1 MANLSAK
8 EQLLL
13 NEIITLIVGFDDK
26 THAIAALLEL
36 TIAIGCKYQEIYNG
50 ESKKCVGCPLTS
62 YICRD
67 IHSHVNRLMEEDE
80 DGNKCEE

>member
-1 MANLSAK
+1 MAKLSAK

-13 NEIITLIVGFDDK
+13 NEIIGLIDGFDDQ

-36 TIAIGCKYQEIYNG
+36 TIAIGCKYQERYNG
-50 ESKKCVGCPLTS
+50 EAKRCAGCPLTS

-67 IHSHVNRLMEEDE
+67 IYDHANRLMEEDE
-80 DGNKCEE
+80 DGNKCE